1 MKKDVKKVLPIL
13 LIIPTLYFAFL
24 SLENSVLY
32 EKLFLTPVVVLLVL
46 AIVNKKTNLLFNLA
60 SAYTLTGVVLSIPLI
75 FQNFGFDNTAI
86 LLLTVYVAGLII
98 FISMSGFF
106 NTSFFKTI
114 FFGYLVEK
122 WRRLIRVSVVA
133 LILYLYF
140 IDFYGQFYSKDI
152 LYNFLF
158 YMGVYFT
165 SWLFEPFFKK
175 TK

>member
-1 MKKDVKKVLPIL
+1 MKKDVKKVLPLL

-46 AIVNKKTNLLFNLA
+46 AIVNKKANILFNLA
-60 SAYTLTGVVLSIPLI
+60 SAYTLTFVVLSIPLI
-75 FQNFGFDNTAI
+75 FENFNFDALD
-86 LLLTVYVAGLII
+86 LLLTSYVAGLSI
-98 FISMSGFF
+98 FIWISGFF
-106 NTSFFKTI
+106 DGSFFKTI

-140 IDFYGQFYSKDI
+140 IDFYGQFYSEDI

>member
-46 AIVNKKTNLLFNLA
+46 AIVNKKTSILFNLA

-75 FQNFGFDNTAI
+75 FQNFGFNTKI

-98 FISMSGFF
+98 LISMSGFF
-106 NTSFFKTI
+106 SASFFKTI

-133 LILYLYF
+133 LILYLYY
-140 IDFYGQFYSKDI
+140 IDFYEQFYNEE
-152 LYNFLF
+152 LYGFLF
-158 YMGVYFT
+158 YIGVYFI

>member
-1 MKKDVKKVLPIL
+1 M
-13 LIIPTLYFAFL
+13 
-24 SLENSVLY
+24 Y

-60 SAYTLTGVVLSIPLI
+60 SAYTFTGVVLSIPLI
-75 FQNFGFDNTAI
+75 FQNFGFDNTD
-86 LLLTVYVAGLII
+86 LLLTVYVAGLSI
-98 FISMSGFF
+98 FIWKSGFF
-106 NTSFFKTI
+106 DGSFFKTI

-122 WRRLIRVSVVA
+122 WRRLIRVSVII

-140 IDFYGQFYSKDI
+140 VYFYDQFSNNE
-152 LYNFLF
+152 LYGFLF
-158 YMGVYFT
+158 CIGVYFI